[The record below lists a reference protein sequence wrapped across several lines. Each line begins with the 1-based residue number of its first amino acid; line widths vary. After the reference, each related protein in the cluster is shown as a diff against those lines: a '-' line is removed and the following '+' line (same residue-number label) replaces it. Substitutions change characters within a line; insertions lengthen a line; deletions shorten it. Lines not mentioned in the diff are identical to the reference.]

1 MEATEQ
7 MWILDILAVVVP
19 GMRYSE
25 IPRACLL
32 TQDGK
37 TVSCV
42 ARLGQEEWSP
52 PATQANWLLDPG
64 PVVGMLVHMDHSAIV
79 P

>member
-25 IPRACLL
+25 IPRACLV
-32 TQDGK
+32 TQDDK

-42 ARLGQEEWSP
+42 ARLGQEWSP
-52 PATQANWLLDPG
+52 QATQAN
-64 PVVGMLVHMDHSAIV
+64 
-79 P
+79 

>member
-25 IPRACLL
+25 IPRACLV
-32 TQDGK
+32 TQDGISCVK

-52 PATQANWLLDPG
+52 HATQAN
-64 PVVGMLVHMDHSAIV
+64 
-79 P
+79 